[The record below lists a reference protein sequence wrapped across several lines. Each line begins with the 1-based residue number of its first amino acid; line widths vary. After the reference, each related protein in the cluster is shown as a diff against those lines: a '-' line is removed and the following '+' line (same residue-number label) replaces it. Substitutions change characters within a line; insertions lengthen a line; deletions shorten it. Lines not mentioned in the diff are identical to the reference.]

1 MSKSLLIIFVKN
13 PELGKVKTRLAAS
26 VGDETALAIYYQLL
40 RKTREVT
47 EPIPVDKVVY
57 YSERTDP
64 NDLWENDY
72 YQKACQQGADLGE
85 RMKNAFQKSFSEG
98 YERVCIIGSDC
109 MEISSSLIK
118 QAFEKL
124 QNSDAVIGPSQD
136 GGYYLL
142 GMNQFIPQLFENKA
156 WSTDAV
162 FSATL
167 DDLNA
172 LSLNHCELPVLSDI
186 DTAEDLGDWFSE
198 TYQPCGSQD

>member
-26 VGDETALAIYYQLL
+26 LGKEAALAIYRQLL

-47 EPIPVDKVVY
+47 EPVTVDKVVY
-57 YSERTDP
+57 YSERIDR

-72 YQKACQQGADLGE
+72 YHKACQQGPDLGE
-85 RMKNAFQKSFSEG
+85 RMKNAFQKAFEEG
-98 YERVCIIGSDC
+98 YERVCIMGSDC
-109 MEISSSLIK
+109 MEISSSLIEE
-118 QAFEKL
+118 AFEKL
-124 QNSDAVIGPSQD
+124 QNSDAVIGSSQD
-136 GGYYLL
+136 GGYYLV

-156 WSTDAV
+156 WSTDTV

-167 DDLNA
+167 DDLNT
-172 LSLNHCELPVLSDI
+172 LGMSHCELPVLSDV

-198 TYQPCGSQD
+198 TYQPGEPLG

>member
-26 VGDETALAIYYQLL
+26 VGDEAALTIYYQLL

-47 EPIPVDKVVY
+47 EPIRVDKVVY

-64 NDLWENDY
+64 NDLWENEHY
-72 YQKACQQGADLGE
+72 HKACQQGADLGE
-85 RMKNAFQKSFSEG
+85 RMKNAFQKSFAEG

-118 QAFEKL
+118 EGFEKL
-124 QNSDAVIGPSQD
+124 QNSDAVIGPSRD

-172 LSLNHCELPVLSDI
+172 LGMSHCKLPVLSDV

-198 TYQPCGSQD
+198 TYQPGGSPG